1 MRRIALA
8 AILAATSVAAS
19 GLVACGEG
27 RPRAVPTDAALATV
41 AEPPKAAVGPV
52 PHTESRPVEPVSLP
66 AVDCPA
72 RISGEDSE
80 LRQVERLLDQANTSF
95 DDDRLP
101 EAWACADQAAD
112 LAPQSVEA
120 HHLRAAALAALGYEG
135 DAQVA
140 YAMAL
145 ALDPEDPETLR
156 AAADFY
162 VNVKHTKGRDNLLVG
177 LELARR
183 GFARATARRRGNAS
197 LRADLA
203 LLEAQALND
212 LGKSDEA
219 LERAT
224 EAVRLMPSSTAAIH
238 ERGVAM
244 FNLSRFDDARGEF
257 IRVLGSTPD
266 DPYAHQ
272 LLGRIY
278 EWLGRPGDAEAHFH
292 RAQELAPE
300 EFTTPVVITEG
311 EFRGEIDRVLGG
323 LPPDRRARVAPVPIE
338 VADLPARADLE
349 AVDPPFPP
357 TILGLFRGLP
367 HGVEPPASRSGGKPP
382 ARAIVLYRLN
392 LAHAVKTRA
401 ELSEQIQ
408 RTLLHEIGHLEG
420 LDEGDLRRRGLD

>member
-8 AILAATSVAAS
+8 AFLGAALLSACGQGRARAVADDAGVAAAPP
-19 GLVACGEG
+19 G
-27 RPRAVPTDAALATV
+27 
-41 AEPPKAAVGPV
+41 EPPKAAVGPT
-52 PHTESRPVEPVSLP
+52 PQTESRPVEPLSLP
-66 AVDCPA
+66 TADCPA
-72 RISGEDSE
+72 RTSSEDPE
-80 LRQVERLLDQANTSF
+80 LRQVERLLDQANTNF

-224 EAVRLMPSSTAAIH
+224 EAVRLLPSSTAAIH

-300 EFTTPVVITEG
+300 EFTSPVVITEG
-311 EFRGEIDRVLGG
+311 EFRGEIERVLGG

-367 HGVEPPASRSGGKPP
+367 HGVEPPPPRGGGKPP

>member
-8 AILAATSVAAS
+8 AFLGAALLSACGQGRARAVADDAGVAAAPP
-19 GLVACGEG
+19 G
-27 RPRAVPTDAALATV
+27 
-41 AEPPKAAVGPV
+41 EPPKAAVGPT
-52 PHTESRPVEPVSLP
+52 PQTESRPVEPLSLP
-66 AVDCPA
+66 TADCPA
-72 RISGEDSE
+72 RTSSEDPE

-224 EAVRLMPSSTAAIH
+224 EAVRLLPSSTAAIH

-300 EFTTPVVITEG
+300 EFTSPVVITEG
-311 EFRGEIDRVLGG
+311 EFRGEIERVLGG

-367 HGVEPPASRSGGKPP
+367 HGVEPPPPRGGGKPP
-382 ARAIVLYRLN
+382 PRAIVLYRLN